1 MPNWVEGTLKIRGDF
16 ENLIAFIESGLDE
29 PARLPGLPGLKRNN
43 DQFIQ
48 MTYYEDNE
56 YFDATINRTCHI
68 KGTSRGFATGGDVYL
83 EKGKANTIC
92 IPVKFAW
99 CIHADELLDICNT
112 YDLDMRIIGFEYG
125 MEFAQEIE
133 IINGKVTMDTT
144 IKYDDYLWECPCP
157 LLGG

>member
-16 ENLIAFIESGLDE
+16 ENLMDFIKSGFDE
-29 PARLPGLPGLKRNN
+29 PFRPTGLKKP
-43 DQFIQ
+43 QIPFIQ
-48 MTYYEDNE
+48 SAYAVDDEF
-56 YFDATINRTCHI
+56 FDATINRTCHI
-68 KGTSRGFATGGDVYL
+68 KGTNRGFATGGDVYL

-99 CIHADELLDICNT
+99 CIHADELLDICKT
-112 YDLDMRIIGFEYG
+112 YDLDMRIMGFEYG